1 MEGPTE
7 VKSTQWIDHTG
18 ALRESSS
25 FTSGM
30 VVRGVRV
37 LTEPLPAGVDKVQA
51 KEKKAVVEKA
61 CERTGHERASPW
73 HHVTLDVVV
82 SPHMNAADRFPAQQI
97 ARELRQQIHHRTA
110 QSPHWRVSNKVV
122 YANPYDKALLTQGEQ
137 NLPWRLN
144 VMVALDPNSAPGNPT
159 FAMRWEVSHRMERAL
174 FLSQQHWVT
183 LPQAV
188 VAASGLEP
196 VVSAQ
201 IQAVVET
208 FHRAMDER
216 LSCLPPQFEA
226 HLDQGKT
233 LRINAGHLSGLRLG
247 DVLLVADRQKI
258 PARILEPGNLDGV
271 TLAEVRSLYAYSA
284 ELKTIAG
291 VMPKGAGQWVAVP
304 YTP

>member
-1 MEGPTE
+1 
-7 VKSTQWIDHTG
+7 
-18 ALRESSS
+18 
-25 FTSGM
+25 
-30 VVRGVRV
+30 
-37 LTEPLPAGVDKVQA
+37 
-51 KEKKAVVEKA
+51 
-61 CERTGHERASPW
+61 
-73 HHVTLDVVV
+73 
-82 SPHMNAADRFPAQQI
+82 
-97 ARELRQQIHHRTA
+97 
-110 QSPHWRVSNKVV
+110 
-122 YANPYDKALLTQGEQ
+122 
-137 NLPWRLN
+137 
-144 VMVALDPNSAPGNPT
+144 MVALDPNSAPGNPT
-159 FAMRWEVSHRMERAL
+159 FAMRWEASHRMERAL

-291 VMPKGAGQWVAVP
+291 AMPKGAGQWVAVP